1 VDGAASPPDDD
12 AAGASRG
19 NAGAAAVSGPTSRSG
34 PCSLPSAVGR
44 DHHGAMLCPR
54 DHIIPGV
61 SGGPQLSPS
70 RCSGGSRVALLVT
83 GASGMR
89 LPVHLLRALAASP
102 AVERVHLV
110 ASAGASQV
118 LRHELGDPPGARGLV
133 EAASLA
139 SEEAAKVVVHRD
151 SELDAPISSGSY
163 RLAGTVVLPCSAA
176 TLGALAT
183 GAGTTLVHRAGA
195 VALKER
201 WPLVL
206 GFRET
211 PLSIVH
217 LENLRRLAYAGAVV
231 LPPIPAFYVE
241 RPATAA
247 APSGGDA
254 APAETLERFL
264 DAYALR
270 VVDHLGLPAPVATAA
285 LRLPP

>member
-1 VDGAASPPDDD
+1 MSGEAE
-12 AAGASRG
+12 SRG
-19 NAGAAAVSGPTSRSG
+19 RARAE
-34 PCSLPSAVGR
+34 
-44 DHHGAMLCPR
+44 
-54 DHIIPGV
+54 
-61 SGGPQLSPS
+61 
-70 RCSGGSRVALLVT
+70 SRVALLVT

-102 AVERVHLV
+102 AVERIHLV
-110 ASAGASQV
+110 VSAGASQV
-118 LRHELGDPPGARGLV
+118 LRHELGDPPGGRGLV
-133 EAASLA
+133 EAAKLPGD
-139 SEEAAKVVVHRD
+139 AATKVVQHRD
-151 SELDAPISSGSY
+151 SELDAPISSGSH

-183 GAGTTLVHRAGA
+183 GTGTTLIHRAGA

-211 PLSIVH
+211 PLSIVQ

-241 RPATAA
+241 RATEAAAGDAA
-247 APSGGDA
+247 APRD
-254 APAETLERFL
+254 TLDRFL

-270 VVDHLGLPAPVATAA
+270 VLDHLGLAA
-285 LRLPP
+285 GEAAISLRWPP

>member
-1 VDGAASPPDDD
+1 
-12 AAGASRG
+12 
-19 NAGAAAVSGPTSRSG
+19 
-34 PCSLPSAVGR
+34 
-44 DHHGAMLCPR
+44 
-54 DHIIPGV
+54 
-61 SGGPQLSPS
+61 
-70 RCSGGSRVALLVT
+70 
-83 GASGMR
+83 
-89 LPVHLLRALAASP
+89 
-102 AVERVHLV
+102 
-110 ASAGASQV
+110 
-118 LRHELGDPPGARGLV
+118 
-133 EAASLA
+133 
-139 SEEAAKVVVHRD
+139 
-151 SELDAPISSGSY
+151 
-163 RLAGTVVLPCSAA
+163 LPCSGA

-247 APSGGDA
+247 APGGDA

-270 VVDHLGLPAPVATAA
+270 VLDHLGLPAPVAAA
-285 LRLPP
+285 TLRWPP

>member
-1 VDGAASPPDDD
+1 
-12 AAGASRG
+12 
-19 NAGAAAVSGPTSRSG
+19 
-34 PCSLPSAVGR
+34 
-44 DHHGAMLCPR
+44 M
-54 DHIIPGV
+54 
-61 SGGPQLSPS
+61 
-70 RCSGGSRVALLVT
+70 RVARLVT

-110 ASAGASQV
+110 ASAGAAQV
-118 LRHELGDPPGARGLV
+118 LRHELAGASAGARGLV
-133 EAASLA
+133 EAAALA
-139 SEEAAKVVVHRD
+139 GEEAAKVVVHGDRD
-151 SELDAPISSGSY
+151 LDAAISSGSY
-163 RLAGTVVLPCSAA
+163 RLAGTVVLPCSGS

-211 PLSIVH
+211 PLSLVH

-231 LPPIPAFYVE
+231 LPPIPAFYVM
-241 RPATAA
+241 PATTGEPVAA
-247 APSGGDA
+247 GHDA
-254 APAETLERFL
+254 GPESLDRFL

-270 VVDHLGLPAPVATAA
+270 VLDHLGVPPSADAAA
-285 LRLPP
+285 LRWPPG